1 MKLSEVVNHFL
12 TDCEIRGLSGETVS
26 WYRKRLGLV
35 VRKLEEEFGVTELEQ
50 VKIIHLRQFIQLLM
64 GTKSGANNPR
74 TPTQDKLLS
83 AYTVRGYVRVIKVF
97 FSWCVDEDVL
107 DVNPST
113 RLVQPKAPDYL
124 IPTFTP
130 EHIEKMLA
138 ACDQKTREG
147 FRDYAL
153 LLVLLDTGMRVSE
166 LCGLRLDDVHVSG
179 SSGAYVKVFGKGRKE
194 REIGL
199 HPEVGKLLWKY
210 VQKYR
215 YPADSSETTL
225 FLGRSG
231 EPLRVSGVSALLK
244 RVKKASGI
252 EGVRVSAHTF
262 RHTFAKFYL
271 QRGGEVFKL
280 SREMGHSTVQV
291 TEIYLKDFRSSEARR
306 EHTSYSPVGELSL
319 RKKRKRRKQQGDE

>member
-1 MKLSEVVNHFL
+1 
-12 TDCEIRGLSGETVS
+12 
-26 WYRKRLGLV
+26 
-35 VRKLEEEFGVTELEQ
+35 
-50 VKIIHLRQFIQLLM
+50 VKIVHLRQFIQLLM
-64 GTKSGANNPR
+64 NTKSGENNPR
-74 TPTQDKLLS
+74 MPTQEKPLS
-83 AYTVRGYVRVIKVF
+83 AFTIRGYVRAVKVF
-97 FSWCVDEDVL
+97 FNWCVDEDLL
-107 DVNPST
+107 DANPSM

-138 ACDQKTREG
+138 ACDQKTKEG
-147 FRDYAL
+147 FRNYVL

-166 LCGLRLDDVHVSG
+166 LCGLRVNDVYVSG
-179 SSGAYVKVFGKGRKE
+179 ASGAYVKVFGKGRKE

-210 VQKYR
+210 IQKHRHPTNRDETALFIGR
-215 YPADSSETTL
+215 Y
-225 FLGRSG
+225 G
-231 EPLRVSGVSALLK
+231 EPLKIDGVRGLLD

-291 TEIYLKDFRSSEARR
+291 TEIYLKDYRSSEARR
-306 EHTSYSPVGELSL
+306 EHTSYSPIAEIDSVGKKRR
-319 RKKRKRRKQQGDE
+319 RKKKEQ